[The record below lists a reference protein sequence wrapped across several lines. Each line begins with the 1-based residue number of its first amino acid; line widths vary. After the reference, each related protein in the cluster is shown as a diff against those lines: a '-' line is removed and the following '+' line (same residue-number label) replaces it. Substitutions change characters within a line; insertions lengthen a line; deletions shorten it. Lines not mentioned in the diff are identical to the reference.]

1 MFKKLSPVALSTIPV
16 LLALNVATGLVVGG
30 LKLPVYLD
38 AIGTCLA
45 ALLLYPLGLTGL
57 LAAIAVGVGSFV
69 ISGALFNPVLFW
81 FIGTQVVI
89 AIYSYAVFARH
100 LHAQVN
106 PSLRRTIAIATFHGI
121 VLGLICAIVNA
132 PVVAL
137 VFGGVTG
144 SGVSLIAAVLLKAG
158 QSLWTATINF
168 GLLTEP
174 LDKGLQCIAAGLVY
188 RSLDRAGIRIEG
200 NR

>member
-1 MFKKLSPVALSTIPV
+1 MFSKLSPVALSTIPV
-16 LLALNVATGLVVGG
+16 LLALNVVTGVVVGA

-45 ALLLYPLGLTGL
+45 ALLLYPLGVPGL
-57 LAAIAVGVGSFV
+57 LAAIAVGVGSFI

-81 FIGTQVVI
+81 FTGTQAVI
-89 AIYSYAVFARH
+89 AIYAYLAFARH
-100 LHAQVN
+100 LRSKPN
-106 PSLRRTIAIATFHGI
+106 PTLKRTLAISIFHGI

-174 LDKGLQCIAAGLVY
+174 LDKGLQCVAAALVY
-188 RSLDRAGIRIEG
+188 RSLERAGIRIG
-200 NR
+200 ASK

>member
-1 MFKKLSPVALSTIPV
+1 MSQKLSPVAISTIPV
-16 LLALNVATGLVVGG
+16 LLALNVATGLVVGA

-45 ALLLYPLGLTGL
+45 ALLLYPLGLAGL
-57 LAAIAVGVGSFV
+57 LAAMTVGIGSFV
-69 ISGALFNPVLFW
+69 VSGALFNPVLFW
-81 FIGTQVVI
+81 FTGTQAVI
-89 AIYSYAVFARH
+89 AVYCYFAFARH
-100 LHAQVN
+100 LHGQLN
-106 PSLRRTIAIATFHGI
+106 PSLRRTVAIAVLHGI
-121 VLGLICAIVNA
+121 CLGLICAVVNA

-144 SGVSLIAAVLLKAG
+144 SGVSLVAAVLLKAG

-174 LDKGLQCIAAGLVY
+174 LDKALQCVAAALVF
-188 RSLDRAGIRIEG
+188 RSLVRAGVRI
-200 NR
+200 